1 MKRDQQVF
9 ASYFACE
16 AIGKDTDNP
25 CSLDV
30 NRQQQQAFTI
40 VSFAMYTIGP
50 YVALVYIV
58 PVDKVKKKLG
68 SLKTLTAANIS
79 TSTKAATQTIETV

>member
-1 MKRDQQVF
+1 
-9 ASYFACE
+9 
-16 AIGKDTDNP
+16 
-25 CSLDV
+25 
-30 NRQQQQAFTI
+30 
-40 VSFAMYTIGP
+40 MYTIGP